1 MYNFAYTIR
10 LIAAIIE
17 FLLKDKEINMSENEA
32 AKPVKF
38 YGAMWCGDTRRARS
52 WCDANNLAYDWIDVD
67 KDKDAEELV
76 KSINN
81 GFRSIPTIVFPDGS
95 KLVEPSTRKLEEHAL
110 HLGLVQPKPAS
121 NDI

>member
-1 MYNFAYTIR
+1 M
-10 LIAAIIE
+10 L
-17 FLLKDKEINMSENEA
+17 ENGS
-32 AKPVKF
+32 AKTVKF
-38 YGAMWCGDTRRARS
+38 YGAMWCGDTRRARN

-81 GFRSIPTIVFPDGS
+81 GFRSIPTIIFPDGS
-95 KLVEPSTRKLEEHAL
+95 KLVEPSTRKLEEHAVN
-110 HLGLVQPKPAS
+110 LGLVEPKPVS